1 MSGLGASAQY
11 WAWRAVSATVGRLP
25 IRASYG
31 LATVAGT
38 AGYYLWPR
46 GRRAMHANYR
56 RVLPGAS
63 RDEVRRVARRSL
75 VNYCMYLADFV
86 RFPRLGPGATVTLV
100 DGGVEFES
108 LDRVLEDGKGAV
120 IVCMHFGNW
129 DLGAAVTAARGYRPT
144 VVAETFADPRLDA
157 MVLGARERLGIRVVK
172 MERAA
177 PSLLRTLKENGL
189 VALLID
195 QPRDGDGVRVRF
207 FGGEI
212 TVPAGPA
219 RIALRSGAKV
229 IPTAFA
235 RVEPGKP
242 NVVTLCDFGVELPH
256 SGNRE
261 HDIQE
266 LTQAIVASHEAFIR
280 RYPDQWYMFRPMFVA
295 SGGKVAA

>member
-11 WAWRAVSATVGRLP
+11 WAWRTVSATVGRLP

-31 LATVAGT
+31 LATAAGT

-46 GRRAMHANYR
+46 GRRATHANFR

-63 RDEVRRVARRSL
+63 REEVRRVARRSL
-75 VNYCMYLADFV
+75 VNYCRYLADFV
-86 RFPRLGPGATVTLV
+86 RFPRLGPGAVVTLV
-100 DGGVEFES
+100 DGGTEFAS
-108 LDRVLEDGKGAV
+108 LEKVLEDGRGAV

-129 DLGAAVTAARGYRPT
+129 DLGAAATAARGYHPT
-144 VVAETFADPRLDA
+144 VVADTFADPRLDA
-157 MVLGARERLGIRVVK
+157 MVLGARERLGMRVAKV
-172 MERAA
+172 EQVG
-177 PSLLRTLKENGL
+177 PSLLRALKRNGL

-212 TVPAGPA
+212 AVPAGPA

-256 SGNRE
+256 SGDRE
-261 HDIQE
+261 QDIQA

-295 SGGKVAA
+295 SGGEVAA

>member
-25 IRASYG
+25 LSVSYRV
-31 LATVAGT
+31 ATIVGT
-38 AGYYLWPR
+38 GGYYLWPR

-56 RVLPGAS
+56 RVLPGAL
-63 RDEVRRVARRSL
+63 REEVRRVARRSL
-75 VNYCMYLADFV
+75 VNYCKYLVDFV
-86 RFPRLGPGATVTLV
+86 RFPKLGPGAAVALV
-100 DGGVEFES
+100 DVGTEFES
-108 LDRVLEDGKGAV
+108 LDRVLENGKGAV

-157 MVLGARERLGIRVVK
+157 MVLGTRERLGMRVVK
-172 MERAA
+172 MEKVG
-177 PSLLRTLKENGL
+177 PSLLRALKRNGL

-195 QPRDGDGVRVRF
+195 QPSDGDGVRVRF

-212 TVPAGPA
+212 AVPAGPA

-280 RYPDQWYMFRPMFVA
+280 RYPDQWYMFRRMFVA
-295 SGGKVAA
+295 SGGRAAA

>member
-1 MSGLGASAQY
+1 
-11 WAWRAVSATVGRLP
+11 
-25 IRASYG
+25 
-31 LATVAGT
+31 
-38 AGYYLWPR
+38 
-46 GRRAMHANYR
+46 MHANYR

-63 RDEVRRVARRSL
+63 RGEVRRVARQSL
-75 VNYCMYLADFV
+75 VNYCRYLADFV
-86 RFPRLGPGATVTLV
+86 RFPRLGPGAAVALV
-100 DGGVEFES
+100 DGHAEFES
-108 LDRVLEDGKGAV
+108 LDRVLEDGRGAV

-129 DLGAAVTAARGYRPT
+129 DLGAAVTAAKGYRPM
-144 VVAETFADPRLDA
+144 VVAESFADPRLDA
-157 MVLGARERLGIRVVK
+157 MVLGARERLGMRVVK
-172 MERAA
+172 MKKVG
-177 PSLLRTLKENGL
+177 PSLLRALKQNGL

-212 TVPAGPA
+212 AVPAGPA

-242 NVVTLCDFGVELPH
+242 NVVTLCDFGVELPD

-261 HDIQE
+261 HDIQA

>member
-11 WAWRAVSATVGRLP
+11 WAWRTVSAAVGRIP

-46 GRRAMHANYR
+46 GRRAMHANYLQ
-56 RVLPGAS
+56 VLPGAA
-63 RDEVRRVARRSL
+63 RKEVRRVARASM
-75 VNYCMYLADFV
+75 VNYCKYLADFV
-86 RFPRLGPGATVTLV
+86 RFPRLGHEAALTLV
-100 DGGVEFES
+100 DGGTEFES
-108 LDRVLEDGKGAV
+108 LERALEDGRGAV

-157 MVLGARERLGIRVVK
+157 MVLGARERLGMRVVK
-172 MERAA
+172 MEKAGA
-177 PSLLRTLKENGL
+177 SLLRALKQNGL

-195 QPRDGDGVRVRF
+195 QPRDGDGVKVRF

-212 TVPAGPA
+212 AVPAGPA
-219 RIALRSGAKV
+219 RIALRSGARV
-229 IPTAFA
+229 IPTGFA

-261 HDIQE
+261 RDIQE
-266 LTQAIVASHEAFIR
+266 LTQAIVASHEEFIR
-280 RYPDQWYMFRPMFVA
+280 RYPDQWYMFRRMFTA
-295 SGGKVAA
+295 SGGEAAA

>member
-25 IRASYG
+25 LSVSYG
-31 LATVAGT
+31 VATIVGT

-46 GRRAMHANYR
+46 GRRAMHMNYR
-56 RVLPGAS
+56 HVLPGAS
-63 RDEVRRVARRSL
+63 RDDVRHVARQSL
-75 VNYCMYLADFV
+75 VNYCKYLADFV
-86 RFPRLGPGATVTLV
+86 RFPRLQPGVAVALV
-100 DGGVEFES
+100 DGGTAFES

-129 DLGAAVTAARGYRPT
+129 DLGAAVTAAKGYRPM
-144 VVAETFADPRLDA
+144 VVAETFADRRLDA
-157 MVLGARERLGIRVVK
+157 MVLGARERLGMRIVK
-172 MERAA
+172 MEKIG
-177 PSLLRTLKENGL
+177 PSLVRALKENGL

-195 QPRDGDGVRVRF
+195 QPRGGDGVRVQF

-212 TVPAGPA
+212 AVPAGPA

-295 SGGKVAA
+295 SGRRAAA